1 MESLITDVVSKKA
14 EKRMPTHHDTS
25 DAHQQHQRAEFSG
38 GAYIYA
44 VKNHILHCSLI
55 STCLLENV
63 DPFSVYRRGHHVA
76 VNYAKVSRIC
86 ILATFNINSLSN
98 NLYIN
103 KSVTF
108 FFSRRH

>member
-1 MESLITDVVSKKA
+1 VIESSITDVVSKKE

-25 DAHQQHQRAEFSG
+25 DTHQQQRAEFSG
-38 GAYIYA
+38 GACILRTT
-44 VKNHILHCSLI
+44 LHCSLI

-63 DPFSVYRRGHHVA
+63 APFSVYRRGHHVA